1 MERMTWNDICSND
14 HFRGRWV
21 ALDDCLYDEVSGK
34 PKAGAV
40 VDAEDQL
47 VALCSR
53 IRDSKWKNCA
63 ILFCRHS
70 EEHEA
75 EEHENGADDPFAH
88 SAH

>member
-1 MERMTWNDICSND
+1 MERMTWNDICSHD

-21 ALDDCLYDEVSGK
+21 ALDGCLYDDVSGK

-40 VDAEDQL
+40 VDADEQL

-63 ILFCRHS
+63 ILFCELSGKRKD
-70 EEHEA
+70 E
-75 EEHENGADDPFAH
+75 ADDPFAH